1 MDGYTTSLV
10 YTQTSTLARAQE
22 TAVAGESGDG
32 EAALPM
38 LSVVNTMLMR
48 KTEVGYI
55 CFRRMLR
62 FGVLPF

>member
-1 MDGYTTSLV
+1 MD
-10 YTQTSTLARAQE
+10 TQHRLYIHKHRPFARAQE

-48 KTEVGYI
+48 KTEVGHI
-55 CFRRMLR
+55 CFRRMLGFR
-62 FGVLPF
+62 VLPF